1 MNGSTDF
8 IPFARPVLGPEEEAA
23 VVSVLRSGWLTTGRE
38 AKAFEAEMAAT
49 VGVSH
54 ALAVSSA
61 TAGLHLAL
69 EALGVGTGD
78 LVATTPYTFTATAE
92 VARYLG
98 ADPLFVDIEPDG
110 FNVDAEALGE
120 AVARHGE
127 RVRAILPVHVAGE
140 PCDMRRI
147 REIATQCGAAV
158 VEDAAHAFPVATED
172 GYLGAIGDAG
182 VYSFYAN
189 KTITT
194 GEGGMILTNR
204 DDVARRAAVMR
215 LHGIDREAWD
225 RYTANRP
232 SWAYAVVEAGYKY
245 NMPDLAAA
253 IGRVQLTKAGG
264 FLRERTRI
272 AEAYRR
278 GLADCDFLT
287 LPRSCSSHAWHL
299 FIIRLKPHR
308 LTIDRDAFIQ
318 ELYRA
323 GIGASVHYIPLHLMP
338 YYQRRYGY
346 ASEDFPN
353 AAAAYRACVSLP
365 VYPGLTEA
373 DVERVIQAVRSIGER
388 NYALHGRYPGA
399 EA

>member
-1 MNGSTDF
+1 MSESTEF
-8 IPFARPVLGPEEEAA
+8 IPFARPALGAEEEAA
-23 VVSVLRSGWLTTGRE
+23 VVSVLRSGWLTTGAE
-38 AKAFEAEMAAT
+38 AKAFEAEMAAM

-54 ALAVSSA
+54 ALAVNSA

-69 EALGVGTGD
+69 EALGVGAED

-98 ADPLFVDIEPDG
+98 GHPLFVDIEPEG
-110 FNVDAEALGE
+110 FNMDPDALDRCLDQYGD
-120 AVARHGE
+120 

-140 PCDMRRI
+140 ACDMRRI
-147 REIATQCGAAV
+147 GETARRCGAAV

-172 GYLGAIGDAG
+172 GYLGTIGDAG

-204 DDVARRAAVMR
+204 DDVARRAGVMR

-225 RYTANRP
+225 RYTATRP

-245 NMPDLAAA
+245 NMPDIAAA
-253 IGRVQLTKAGG
+253 IGRVQLTKAEG
-264 FLRERTRI
+264 FRRDRARI
-272 AEAYRR
+272 AAAYHQ

-287 LPRSCSSHAWHL
+287 LPHFCREHAWHL
-299 FIIRLKPHR
+299 FIIRLDLRR
-308 LTIDRDAFIQ
+308 LSIDRDTFIQ

-346 ASEDFPN
+346 APEDFPN
-353 AAAAYRACVSLP
+353 AAAAYRSCVSLP
-365 VYPGLTEA
+365 VYPGLSDEA
-373 DVERVIQAVRSIGER
+373 VQRVVRAVRSIGER
-388 NYALHGRYPGA
+388 NYAPHGRHPGA

>member
-1 MNGSTDF
+1 MNESTEF
-8 IPFARPVLGPEEEAA
+8 IPFARPSLGTEEGAA
-23 VVSVLRSGWLTTGRE
+23 VASVLRSGWLTTGAE
-38 AKAFEAEMAAT
+38 AKAFEAEMAAA
-49 VGVSH
+49 VGASH

-69 EALGVGTGD
+69 EALGVGAGD

-110 FNVDAEALGE
+110 FNLDPDALDR
-120 AVARHGE
+120 AVRAHGR
-127 RVRAILPVHVAGE
+127 RVRAILPVHLAGE
-140 PCDMRRI
+140 PCDMRRV
-147 REIATQCGAAV
+147 RETAERYGAAV
-158 VEDAAHAFPVATED
+158 VEDAAHAFPVETAD
-172 GYLGAIGDAG
+172 GYLGTIGDAG

-204 DDVARRAAVMR
+204 DDVARRAGVMR

-225 RYTANRP
+225 RYTATRP

-253 IGRVQLTKAGG
+253 IGRVQLTKADA
-264 FLRERTRI
+264 FLQERTRI
-272 AEAYRR
+272 AVAYRE

-287 LPRSCSSHAWHL
+287 LPRFRREHAWHL
-299 FIIRLKPHR
+299 FIVRLNLPR
-308 LTIDRDAFIQ
+308 LAIDRDTFIQ
-318 ELYRA
+318 ELYDA

-346 ASEDFPN
+346 APEDFPN
-353 AAAAYRACVSLP
+353 AVAAYRSCVSLP
-365 VYPGLTEA
+365 VYPGLGEQA
-373 DVERVIQAVRSIGER
+373 VDRVVRAVRSIGER
-388 NYALHGRYPGA
+388 NYAPHGRHPGA
-399 EA
+399 ET

>member
-1 MNGSTDF
+1 MSASTEF
-8 IPFARPVLGPEEEAA
+8 IPFARPALGPEEEAA
-23 VVSVLRSGWLTTGRE
+23 VVSVLRSGWLTTGAE
-38 AKAFEAEMAAT
+38 AKAFEAEMADM

-69 EALGVGTGD
+69 EALGVGAGD

-98 ADPLFVDIEPDG
+98 ADPLFVDIEADG
-110 FNVDAEALGE
+110 FNIDPDALDRAVDQ
-120 AVARHGE
+120 HGG
-127 RVRAILPVHVAGE
+127 RVRAIVPVHLAGE
-140 PCDMRRI
+140 PCEMRRI
-147 REIATQCGAAV
+147 RRTAKRCGAAV
-158 VEDAAHAFPVATED
+158 VEDAAHAFPVVTED
-172 GYLGAIGDAG
+172 GYLGTVGDAG

-204 DDVARRAAVMR
+204 DDVAQRAGVMR

-225 RYTANRP
+225 RYTATRP

-245 NMPDLAAA
+245 NMPDLAAS
-253 IGRVQLTKAGG
+253 IGRVQLTKAEG

-272 AEAYRR
+272 AAAYHE
-278 GLADCDFLT
+278 GLADCSFLT
-287 LPRSCSSHAWHL
+287 LPRFSREHAWHL
-299 FIIRLKPHR
+299 FIIRLNPQR
-308 LTIDRDAFIQ
+308 LSIDRDTFIRA
-318 ELYRA
+318 LYHA

-346 ASEDFPN
+346 APEDYPN
-353 AAAAYRACVSLP
+353 AAAAYRSCVSLP
-365 VYPGLTEA
+365 VYPGLSDDA
-373 DVERVIQAVRSIGER
+373 VERVIRAVRNIGER
-388 NYALHGRYPGA
+388 NYAPHGRHPGA